1 MYNKFFSFKEK
12 PFKQAP
18 NPENFFLSKSHEKT
32 LTQLLFAISHGEG
45 FVRITGEAGT
55 GKTTLCKAFL
65 GNLDASTEAAYIS
78 DPKLDE
84 LQFLKTI
91 NDAFGIN
98 SRPGNTKDLI
108 DILNGF
114 LIKKKAAGQKVLLLI
129 DEAHD
134 FPLDILE
141 QHNLFS
147 NPETDQE
154 KLLQIILVG
163 QPELINMLS
172 SEKLRQL
179 GQRITKKCQL
189 EPLTFLETMDY
200 IRHHLSHASRRA
212 APSFDKASC
221 RIIYEYSLGIPQQ
234 INIGC
239 DMALLNAYNHSS
251 LKITGAIT
259 REAIKELTEKTKDR
273 PYKRFKLATGLA
285 ILSAVLIPLIIILLY
300 LSKVPP
306 PEFAATH
313 KTVNSPKILA
323 SSELIDPAAERLK
336 IPEKPLVMDQDEP
349 GENISGD
356 MDGHSVHVGTF
367 ATASQANWRLKNLK
381 SFGFPSFMYT
391 EKGTT
396 GNTVYVVVA
405 GNYKSYELAEEA
417 SRSLSEK
424 GHYNFIAKPKDALN
438 QEPPR

>member
-1 MYNKFFSFKEK
+1 MVS
-12 PFKQAP
+12 KQNP
-18 NPENFFLSKSHEKT
+18 LSRPPDPENIFLSKSHGET
-32 LTQLLFAISHGEG
+32 LTHLIFAISHGEG
-45 FVRITGEAGT
+45 FVRITGKAGT
-55 GKTTLCKAFL
+55 GKTTICKAFL

-84 LQFLKTI
+84 LQFLKAI

-98 SRPGNTKDLI
+98 SRPDNPKDLI

-134 FPLDILE
+134 SPLEILE

-147 NPETDQE
+147 NPETAQE

-163 QPELINMLS
+163 QPELSNMLS
-172 SEKLRQL
+172 SDKLRQL

-200 IRHHLSHASRRA
+200 IRHHISLACRRIN
-212 APSFDKASC
+212 PTFDKASC
-221 RIIYEYSLGIPQQ
+221 RIIYEYSLGIPQL

-239 DMALLNAYNHSS
+239 DMALLNAYNHNSF
-251 LKITGAIT
+251 KITGAIT
-259 REAIKELTEKTKDR
+259 REAITELTQKTPDK
-273 PYKRFKLATGLA
+273 PYKRFKVATGLA

-300 LSKVPP
+300 LTKVPP
-306 PEFAATH
+306 PESAAIH
-313 KTVNSPKILA
+313 NTVTSPKVLV
-323 SSELIDPAAERLK
+323 SSEPIDPAVEKLK
-336 IPEKPLVMDQDEP
+336 IPEKPLLMDQGAP
-349 GENISGD
+349 GENISED
-356 MDGHSVHVGTF
+356 MDVHSVHVGTF

-381 SFGFPSFMYT
+381 SLGFPSFMYT
-391 EKGTT
+391 ETGTT

-405 GNYKSYELAEEA
+405 GNYKSYDLAEEA
-417 SRSLSEK
+417 SRGLSEK
-424 GHYNFIAKPKDALN
+424 GHYNFIARTKDSLN
-438 QEPPR
+438 EEPPK

>member
-1 MYNKFFSFKEK
+1 MYNKFFGFKTK
-12 PFKQAP
+12 PFKPAP
-18 NPENFFLSKSHEKT
+18 DPENIFLSKSHGET
-32 LTQLLFAISHGEG
+32 LTHLIFAISHGEG
-45 FVRITGEAGT
+45 FVRITGKAGT

-65 GNLDASTEAAYIS
+65 GNLDESTEAAYIS

-84 LQFLKTI
+84 LQFLKAI

-98 SRPGNTKDLI
+98 SRPDNTKDLI

-114 LIKKKAAGQKVLLLI
+114 LIKKKAAGKKVLLLI

-134 FPLDILE
+134 FTLEILE

-147 NPETDQE
+147 NPETTQE

-163 QPELINMLS
+163 QPELSNMLS

-179 GQRITKKCQL
+179 DQRITKKCQL
-189 EPLTFLETMDY
+189 APLTFLETMDY
-200 IRHHLSHASRRA
+200 IRHHLSHVSRRA
-212 APSFDKASC
+212 DPPFDKASC
-221 RIIYEYSLGIPQQ
+221 RIIYEYSLGIPRL

-251 LKITGAIT
+251 PKITGAIT
-259 REAIKELTEKTKDR
+259 REAIKELTQKTPDK
-273 PYKRFKLATGLA
+273 PYKRFKLLTGLA
-285 ILSAVLIPLIIILLY
+285 ILSAVLIPLVIILLY
-300 LSKVPP
+300 LSKVQP
-306 PEFAATH
+306 PEFTAIP
-313 KTVNSPKILA
+313 KTVNSPEILA
-323 SSELIDPAAERLK
+323 SSEPIDSAAEKLK

-349 GENISGD
+349 VENISGD
-356 MDGHSVHVGTF
+356 MDVHSVHVGTF

-381 SFGFPSFMYT
+381 SLGFQSFMYT

-438 QEPPR
+438 EEPSR